1 MIYSCVKCY
10 IIQSIYSQIIK
21 KLEVDC
27 YVFNS
32 LLHVRTRSD
41 SPGLAKNAGPSVVSQ
56 CDPRFDSTPH
66 LKKETTT
73 HAIWIWDSEWTLI
86 HLALQLW
93 EPLGRWGKTRLRSR
107 SGTSPKSPEIPGEPE
122 RCVGVGVG
130 VTSCFNSFA
139 PLGPIIFFVFFC
151 GEPVG
156 WCLICMRQFSI
167 HQGCYCSVSFS
178 HALVWYADGIDMQ

>member
-1 MIYSCVKCY
+1 MIYIYIYVESRYNVIYIYMIYSCVKCY

-66 LKKETTT
+66 LKKRNQR
-73 HAIWIWDSEWTLI
+73 HM
-86 HLALQLW
+86 QY
-93 EPLGRWGKTRLRSR
+93 G
-107 SGTSPKSPEIPGEPE
+107 SGTLS
-122 RCVGVGVG
+122 
-130 VTSCFNSFA
+130 
-139 PLGPIIFFVFFC
+139 GP
-151 GEPVG
+151 
-156 WCLICMRQFSI
+156 
-167 HQGCYCSVSFS
+167 
-178 HALVWYADGIDMQ
+178 

>member
-66 LKKETTT
+66 LKKKEPTT

-86 HLALQLW
+86 HLALQFW
-93 EPLGRWGKTRLRSR
+93 EPLGR
-107 SGTSPKSPEIPGEPE
+107 
-122 RCVGVGVG
+122 
-130 VTSCFNSFA
+130 
-139 PLGPIIFFVFFC
+139 
-151 GEPVG
+151 
-156 WCLICMRQFSI
+156 
-167 HQGCYCSVSFS
+167 
-178 HALVWYADGIDMQ
+178 